1 MSHFIGLLVLPA
13 PAHLALWTNL
23 VHNFLMEVAIA
34 IAKGKLTQL
43 VAAAERGERVII
55 TRHGKPV
62 AQLLAAE
69 PLPQNRFSLDPN
81 DPWRK
86 KFGFDGHELPV
97 PDDFDDP
104 DFILDL
110 FGLK

>member
-1 MSHFIGLLVLPA
+1 
-13 PAHLALWTNL
+13 
-23 VHNFLMEVAIA
+23 MEIAIT

-62 AQLLAAE
+62 AQLTAPAPP
-69 PLPQNRFSLDPN
+69 PLNRFSLDPN
-81 DPWRK
+81 DPLRQ
-86 KFGFDGHELPV
+86 KFGFDGPSVPV

-104 DFILDL
+104 DFILDV